1 LKENTEKE
9 PEILKENTEKG
20 AYSSIKQR
28 NERILLSG
36 MDG

>member
-1 LKENTEKE
+1 
-9 PEILKENTEKG
+9 LKENTEKG

-36 MDG
+36 MDGWDSR